1 MDNPAPPQKQARQT
15 DETKKASL
23 APNNAKVET
32 TTPSLNPDV
41 DYVNRTLP

>member
-1 MDNPAPPQKQARQT
+1 MDNPATPQKQASQT
-15 DETKKASL
+15 DETKNASL
-23 APNNAKVET
+23 VPNNAKVET